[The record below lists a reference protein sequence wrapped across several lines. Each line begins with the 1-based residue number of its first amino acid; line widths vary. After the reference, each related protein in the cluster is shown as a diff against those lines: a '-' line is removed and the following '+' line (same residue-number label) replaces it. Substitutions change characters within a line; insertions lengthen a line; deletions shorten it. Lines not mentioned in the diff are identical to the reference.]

1 MSENETEICLGR
13 DAEVRCVNLER
24 TCENLVYIGLG
35 SSGGGILVGTVVI
48 GASVI
53 GSTTDHSTQTENQR
67 MMLFASWCYL
77 IISSR
82 S

>member
-1 MSENETEICLGR
+1 MGM
-13 DAEVRCVNLER
+13 DAEARCVNLER

-35 SSGGGILVGTVVI
+35 SSGILVGVVVI